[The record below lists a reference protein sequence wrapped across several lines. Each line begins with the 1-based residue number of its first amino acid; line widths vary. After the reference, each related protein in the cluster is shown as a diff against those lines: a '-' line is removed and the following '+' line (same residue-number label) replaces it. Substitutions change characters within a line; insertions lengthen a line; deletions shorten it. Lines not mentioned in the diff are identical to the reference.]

1 MTAVTQ
7 IHRNYQT
14 IRQLV
19 LDKISHYVPLV
30 FQGKVQ
36 RNCDDARFSL
46 EPLVAT
52 FTSVLHPVAHEIEVT
67 FTVDVN
73 KRIQL
78 AQCGQTVAR
87 SMPNTVVDVFTQCT
101 PKKRIQREP
110 T

>member
-36 RNCDDARFSL
+36 RNRDDTRFSL
-46 EPLVAT
+46 APLVAT
-52 FTSVLHPVAHEIEVT
+52 FTSVRHLIGHEIEVT

-73 KRIQL
+73 KQIQL

-87 SMPNTVVDVFTQCT
+87 SMPNTVVDAFTQCI
-101 PKKRIQREP
+101 PNKRIQPEP